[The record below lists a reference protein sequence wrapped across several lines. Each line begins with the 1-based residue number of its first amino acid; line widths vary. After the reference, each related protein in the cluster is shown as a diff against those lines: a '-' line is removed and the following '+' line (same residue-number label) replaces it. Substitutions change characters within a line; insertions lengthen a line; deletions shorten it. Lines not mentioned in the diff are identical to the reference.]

1 MARRAT
7 GDSPVARAAR
17 AYARGEPVHHV
28 PPSLRLFVLSR
39 RVPGVLAGINVLDE
53 APELWLELETIGE
66 IVAGEEAA
74 RQEREQR
81 RSP

>member
-1 MARRAT
+1 M
-7 GDSPVARAAR
+7 
-17 AYARGEPVHHV
+17 
-28 PPSLRLFVLSR
+28 LSR

-53 APELWLELETIGE
+53 TPELWLELETIGE
-66 IVAGEEAA
+66 VVAGEEAA